1 MPQVAAQLAK
11 SHVSVTKRLPARNLL
26 AIACAI
32 IALENAR
39 GFAILG
45 HNYGNI
51 AWVGQTS
58 DYWEHPKPQSGAPLY
73 FAVYPTHDAGAE
85 AWWRLMYRRYPTVL
99 LKGLG
104 ADPKGA
110 VHEQYSKGY
119 VQALSPGEEQ
129 RYANAV
135 SSYFSSA
142 LSDWIPKSG
151 VYAGAWIAPVVFVLG
166 ATATGYVVWKSRRR
180 AA

>member
-11 SHVSVTKRLPARNLL
+11 SYLRITRHLPARNML

-32 IALENAR
+32 VALENAR

-51 AWVGQTS
+51 AWVGQTP
-58 DYWEHPKPQSGAPLY
+58 DYWEHPKPSAGAPLY

-85 AWWRLMYRRYPTVL
+85 AWWRLMLRKYPSVL
-99 LKGLG
+99 IAGLG
-104 ADPKGA
+104 GDPKAA
-110 VHEQYSKGY
+110 VHEQYRRGY
-119 VQALSPGEEQ
+119 VQALSAGEEQ

-135 SSYFSSA
+135 ASYYSQA

-151 VYAGAWIAPVVFVLG
+151 VYAGGWIAPLALVVGG
-166 ATATGYVVWKSRRR
+166 AAAAYVVVRARRK